1 MLVSGLGHDH
11 DTHDSTVWLG
21 LVAAVAMVKITVI
34 TIVTVNNRQVFP
46 PSLQVGF
53 FVFEK
58 VVTVLGEWREGR
70 RGRERKVRVVR
81 EGHKPS
87 SKAIGEVKCHSKY
100 RSAGCCYTPTLTNPF
115 LGSPHCINDFDLDSG
130 EEAKGEDCQEQREL
144 RAESLKVEPL
154 LGPEKEHDTV
164 IISEHEVTFVQI

>member
-1 MLVSGLGHDH
+1 M
-11 DTHDSTVWLG
+11 
-21 LVAAVAMVKITVI
+21 
-34 TIVTVNNRQVFP
+34 
-46 PSLQVGF
+46 
-53 FVFEK
+53 FEK

-100 RSAGCCYTPTLTNPF
+100 RSAGCCYTPTEPYPEETATLTNPF

-164 IISEHEVTFVQI
+164 IISEHEVTEVQI

>member
-21 LVAAVAMVKITVI
+21 LVAAVAMVKI
-34 TIVTVNNRQVFP
+34 IVTVNNRQQSSRISTL
-46 PSLQVGF
+46 SLQVGF

-100 RSAGCCYTPTLTNPF
+100 RSAG
-115 LGSPHCINDFDLDSG
+115 
-130 EEAKGEDCQEQREL
+130 
-144 RAESLKVEPL
+144 
-154 LGPEKEHDTV
+154 
-164 IISEHEVTFVQI
+164 